1 MKVKILAL
9 SLSLLS
15 LQSFAADIFKLSGYG
30 TLGLAHSTSSE
41 ADYRSNYFQPDG
53 SARSRNWDPNLDSKA
68 GVQADVFLI
77 PRMLTATVQVQV
89 ARRYDRNYTPALEWA
104 NLKFQPGENA
114 YLRGGR
120 IVAPMFMQ
128 SETRNVGY
136 TMTSIRPPVDV
147 YYINPISRLDGA
159 DVGYRFQIGEV
170 TINTQLAAGV
180 YKDKI
185 ASASTISNQTETDIK
200 AGVFNSTA
208 EYESLTLRAGF
219 GRLKVT
225 NDSLTVAAYKAGL
238 ASLAATYPAEVAS
251 LRASTGFDAQYMNV
265 YGLGFNYDP
274 GQWFVLGEIA
284 GRRGHTDMI
293 QSAYGWY
300 LQGGYRY
307 GKWTPFAGYS
317 QVKSRQ
323 NFDQTVMPSG
333 TAAAAVINAV
343 NADFRL
349 KLEQSTTSVG
359 LRYDVWKNMALK
371 TQLDYIHKPAGASGT
386 FFRYTPGFANGAR
399 DVAISSVALDF
410 IF

>member
-1 MKVKILAL
+1 MKVKILVL
-9 SLSLLS
+9 SLSLCALPT
-15 LQSFAADIFKLSGYG
+15 FAADLFKFSGYG

-77 PRMLTATVQVQV
+77 PQMLTATVQVQA
-89 ARRYDRNYTPALEWA
+89 ARRYDHNYTPALEWA
-104 NLKFQPGENA
+104 NLKLQPTA
-114 YLRGGR
+114 DSYLRAGR

-159 DVGYRFQIGEV
+159 DAGYRFDVRGV
-170 TINTQLAAGV
+170 TVNVQLAAGV

-185 ASASTISNQTETDIK
+185 ASASSISNRTDVDIK

-238 ASLAATYPAEVAS
+238 ASLAGTYPAEVAS
-251 LRASTGFDAQYMNV
+251 LQASTSFDNQYMNV
-265 YGLGFNYDP
+265 YGIGFNYDP
-274 GQWFVLGEIA
+274 GHWFVLGEIA

-293 QSAYGWY
+293 QSAYGGY
-300 LQGGYRY
+300 LQAGYRH
-307 GKWTPFAGYS
+307 GKWTPYAGYS
-317 QVKSRQ
+317 QVRSTED
-323 NFDQTVMPSG
+323 FDSTVMPSG

-349 KLEQSTTSVG
+349 KLEQRTVTVG
-359 LRYDVWKNMALK
+359 MRYDVWKNIALK
-371 TQLDYIHKPAGASGT
+371 AQLDYIHKPAGASGT
-386 FFRYTPGFANGAR
+386 FFRYTPGFASGAR
-399 DVAISSVALDF
+399 DVAISSVAMDF
-410 IF
+410 VF